1 MNTLKQ
7 VLEAALDLPHEEQEA
22 LVKAIQSY
30 KSEMLRTELVEY
42 ARQAAL
48 DVRSGEL
55 KSKSVA
61 EIMGQL
67 DESIDEINDNI
78 WFNTSSHPLSMPEIL
93 KFMDVN
99 RLPENSINIQ
109 EILKNRVHLKY
120 IPLEYQKKEDFE
132 DIVQY
137 MSKTGWSL
145 PPRIITNKL
154 ISLKGIHYCSDDI
167 DNTHTVF
174 YTDNRNEELRKLI
187 DIIKSDEDFKEWIQ
201 IIEECYKIFDSDIFT
216 CIVPCL
222 MVILEGYL
230 SKKIGIY
237 KTKKTRLCKPT
248 EEKVNAVDTTK
259 PINAPHYLFRY
270 SVLLVI
276 ENLYQTSDF
285 SGAIP
290 TSMKRHWIMHGRKI
304 VFNPKVDA
312 LKLFNLIG
320 SISISFNEIE
330 DLIDS
335 YRYSDLT

>member
-22 LVKAIQSY
+22 LVKAIQSH

-55 KSKSVA
+55 KSRSVA

-78 WFNTSSHPLSMPEIL
+78 WFDALSQSLSMPEISTFRNV
-93 KFMDVN
+93 KI
-99 RLPENSINIQ
+99 LPENPINIQ

-120 IPLEYQKKEDFE
+120 IPLEYQRKEDFE

-137 MSKTGWSL
+137 MSKTGWAL
-145 PPRIITNKL
+145 PARIITNKL

-167 DNTHTVF
+167 DNTHTDF
-174 YTDNRNEELRKLI
+174 YTKNRNEELRELI
-187 DIIKSDEDFKEWIQ
+187 YIIKSDEDFKEWVQ
-201 IIEECYKIFDSDIFT
+201 AIEECYKLFDSDIFT

-222 MVILEGYL
+222 IAILEGYL
-230 SKKIGIY
+230 ARKIETY
-237 KTKKTRLCKPT
+237 KTKNTRLVTPT
-248 EEKVNAVDTTK
+248 RKKLDAVDTTK
-259 PINAPHYLFRY
+259 PMNAPCYLFRY

-276 ENLYQTSDF
+276 EDLYQNKDF
-285 SGAIP
+285 SDGIP
-290 TSMKRHWIMHGRKI
+290 TSMNRHWIMHGRKI
-304 VFNPKVDA
+304 SFNPKVDA

-320 SISISFNEIE
+320 SISIGFLSI
-330 DLIDS
+330 
-335 YRYSDLT
+335 